1 MCALLQKILLFNG
14 LYGCNKL
21 YHPNNRIPSNIF
33 NYLLLAN
40 PTTFD
45 FMSQYKKLRNIET
58 ITTGNTMFYF
68 GIIWNKYRKSINI
81 NNNIRYNCMLLTK
94 IQCLEENRGRYKIYY
109 PGCNFHPW
117 VLLYAHHVC
126 NNSKRIILLDF
137 ILRI

>member
-33 NYLLLAN
+33 NYLLLSN
-40 PTTFD
+40 PTADD
-45 FMSQYKKLRNIET
+45 FMWQYIT
-58 ITTGNTMFYF
+58 IRINNREYYVLFC
-68 GIIWNKYRKSINI
+68 IIWNKYRQSINI

-109 PGCNFHPW
+109 PGCNLRPW
-117 VLLYAHHVC
+117 ALVYAHHVC